1 MVTALDLDQVTMPG
15 GRRLGDRLET
25 AFVEA
30 TSELK
35 PKYKKNAGVV
45 FMKRYS
51 RKDAQGEPT
60 ESPEQAHWRVCL
72 NVAAPTVFY
81 VEGADW
87 EEGDTE
93 PSPVN
98 AHDLD
103 FPFRTLARQYNWYL
117 ARGRKLKEFSELVYN
132 GLDEWLTKAERYYS
146 ELLAILAFIPN
157 SPTWTGAGT
166 LLGQLAACFVL
177 PVADSLVAGQSSIM
191 KTLQDAVAIQ
201 KTGGGNGFSFG
212 RLRPAR
218 SRVSTSMG
226 EATGVVGFLSMY
238 NDVFEHIRQG
248 GSRRGANM
256 GVCPVWHPDVI
267 DFINAKTVEGKI
279 ANFNISVA
287 ITDDFMEAVKNDAPW
302 QFRFPGPDGP
312 VHEVEWAGEM
322 VKEVPAR
329 ELFDLI
335 VTNAHVI
342 GDPGALFIDTANRD
356 NPCPKHYTL
365 ESTNPCGE
373 QWLGPYENC
382 CLGSIAVQSFVHDGR
397 FDWEHFRKVIV
408 LATEFLDDVVDAN
421 AYVDAV
427 PELEEAAQNGRRIGL
442 GQMGLADALIQM
454 GLRYGSEAGNDF
466 SSQLT
471 EFMRYHAMLTSIERA
486 KERGSFPWIKESIY
500 DPDLIREYGWGEQ
513 YQGTMVDGETP
524 FTGWT
529 WDVPKPFQSH
539 TGDFGRPECDWSLV
553 QEGILNH
560 GIRNSAQ
567 STFAPTGTI
576 ATTAGVEG
584 YGCEPIYALS
594 YKRTVMQE
602 GENILL
608 DYPSELFEFAL
619 RREGLDEEEL
629 REIAKLVEANGGSC
643 QGIDLV
649 PEALQKIFVVSA
661 DLSGEEHVRM
671 QATLQAWID
680 NSISKT
686 INLPESATVEDV
698 RDAYAKADDW
708 DCKGITV
715 YRQGSRELEVLSTA
729 TASETGTV
737 EVMDEDH
744 WPIVKPL
751 PIPEYA
757 EADGMLSRT
766 FTVRTP
772 FGKMRATFT
781 HKTEH
786 PFRLFDAEV
795 KIGRGGSDVNAF
807 TEAIGRLASLN
818 FRSGVHYSDV
828 ADQIIGIG
836 GQTREETLRPDKSVS
851 VADAFGKLILR
862 YGRQL
867 EEAERQVGTVTLVGP
882 PMTVSEFFKTVNEV
896 TRDGMPSVEKLLDMG
911 AKVINKSQLCPD
923 CHQATLAFLQGCIQC
938 TNQDAGCT
946 YNKCG

>member
-1 MVTALDLDQVTMPG
+1 M
-15 GRRLGDRLET
+15 ET
-25 AFVEA
+25 AYAEV
-30 TSELK
+30 TSALR
-35 PKYKKNAGVV
+35 PQYKMNAGTV

-72 NVAAPTVFY
+72 NVSAPTVFY
-81 VEGADW
+81 VSGADW
-87 EEGDTE
+87 EEGDAE
-93 PSPVN
+93 PSPVD
-98 AHDLD
+98 ARDLD
-103 FPFRTLARQYNWYL
+103 FPFRTLARQYNWIL
-117 ARGRKLKEFSELVYN
+117 AHGRKLKEFTQLVYN
-132 GLDEWLTKAERYYS
+132 GLDEWLAQAQLYYS
-146 ELLAILAFIPN
+146 ELLAVLAFIPN

-166 LLGQLAACFVL
+166 PLGQLAACFVL
-177 PVADSLVAGQSSIM
+177 ALEDSLVAGQSSIM

-212 RLRPAR
+212 RLRPAH

-267 DFINAKTVEGKI
+267 AFINSKTLEGKI

-287 ITDDFMEAVKNDAPW
+287 ITSEFMAAVESDESW
-302 QFRFPGPDGP
+302 QFHFPGPDGP
-312 VHEVEWAGEM
+312 VHEVEWNGEM

-356 NPCPKHYTL
+356 NPCPKQYTL

-382 CLGSIAVQSFVHDGR
+382 CLGSIAVSTFVQNGR
-397 FDWEHFRKVIV
+397 FDWEHFRQVIV
-408 LATEFLDDVVDAN
+408 LATKFLDDVVDAN
-421 AYVDAV
+421 SYVDAV
-427 PELEEAAQNGRRIGL
+427 PELEHAAQNGRRIGL
-442 GQMGLADALIQM
+442 GQMGLADVLIQM
-454 GLRYGSEAGNDF
+454 DLRYGSEAGNEF

-471 EFMRYHAMLTSIERA
+471 EFMRYHAMLTSVERA
-486 KERGSFPWIKESIY
+486 KERGSFPWIKDSIY
-500 DPDLIREYGWGEQ
+500 DAELIQEHGWGAE
-513 YQGTMVDGETP
+513 YEGTMADGVTP
-524 FTGWT
+524 FKGRLWM
-529 WDVPKPFQSH
+529 PSQPLEAH
-539 TGDFGRPECDWSLV
+539 TRDFGRPECDWSQV
-553 QEGILNH
+553 QEGILAH

-567 STFAPTGTI
+567 TTFAPTGTI

-602 GENILL
+602 GENITLL
-608 DYPSELFEFAL
+608 YPSELFEAAL
-619 RREGLDEEEL
+619 RAEGMKEEQL
-629 REIAKLVEANGGSC
+629 REVAELVKANGGSC

-649 PEALQKIFVVSA
+649 PAHLQEIFVVAA
-661 DLSGEEHVRM
+661 DITGEEHVVM

-686 INLPESATVEDV
+686 INLPISATVEDV
-698 RDAYAKADDW
+698 RDAYALAYRLG
-708 DCKGITV
+708 CKGITI
-715 YRQGSRELEVLSTA
+715 YRQGSRELEVLST
-729 TASETGTV
+729 TSASETGTV

-744 WPIVKPL
+744 WPIVKPM
-751 PIPEYA
+751 PIPDYA
-757 EADGMLSRT
+757 EDEGMLSRT

-786 PFRLFDAEV
+786 PFRIFDAEV
-795 KIGRGGSDVNAF
+795 KIGRGGTDVNAF
-807 TEAIGRLASLN
+807 TEALGRLASLC
-818 FRSGVHYSDV
+818 FRSGVHYADV
-828 ADQIIGIG
+828 ADQVIGIG
-836 GQTREETLRPDKSVS
+836 GQTREETLRPDKSLS

-862 YGRQL
+862 WGRKL
-867 EEAERQVGTVTLVGP
+867 EETEVSNSGEPTASAIVATLPLAETLPEEPKV
-882 PMTVSEFFKTVNEV
+882 VSKAN
-896 TRDGMPSVEKLLDMG
+896 
-911 AKVINKSQLCPD
+911 LCPE
-923 CHQATLAFLQGCIQC
+923 CHQATLAFLQGCVQC